1 DAIQK
6 AKKASVPN
14 DNIDRAVKRGSGAE
28 AGGAEYQTITYEG
41 YAPGGVAVL
50 IECLTDNR
58 NRAAAEV
65 RTALTRNGGTL
76 ADPGSVAY
84 LFTRKGVVMV
94 PKAQKDGLATEDAL
108 LEVVLDAG
116 AEEVEDYD
124 DSFRIL
130 SEATD
135 FVGVRSALQQAG
147 IDYDSAE
154 AEFVPSVEVPLDA
167 DGARRM
173 MRLVDA
179 LEDSDDVQNVW
190 VNGDVSDEVAAE
202 LDADD

>member
-1 DAIQK
+1 M
-6 AKKASVPN
+6 
-14 DNIDRAVKRGSGAE
+14 E
-28 AGGAEYQTITYEG
+28 A
-41 YAPGGVAVL
+41 
-50 IECLTDNR
+50 C
-58 NRAAAEV
+58 
-65 RTALTRNGGTL
+65 
-76 ADPGSVAY
+76 AD
-84 LFTRKGVVMV
+84 
-94 PKAQKDGLATEDAL
+94 
-108 LEVVLDAG
+108 
-116 AEEVEDYD
+116 
-124 DSFRIL
+124 
-130 SEATD
+130 EATD